1 MFHLLLNVNKYS
13 TSIHLS
19 SNTALAILRGLFAF
33 IFRHFLNLLKGW
45 LGGLGWGWSGDEVD
59 KMQRSWQLI
68 ISRQNPVHQ
77 YSGYLEVAGHKPNIH
92 PILSWVTK
100 PTFTLL
106 TLEQSA
112 QDLVTIMSWQAGH
125 QSTDSNERPIQSL
138 LF

>member
-1 MFHLLLNVNKYS
+1 MSTSKYPF
-13 TSIHLS
+13 SIHLS

-59 KMQRSWQLI
+59 KIQRSWQLI
-68 ISRQNPVHQ
+68 ISRQTQFTNIQVILKWRDRRGSPTE
-77 YSGYLEVAGHKPNIH
+77 YSPISRWVSDQTNIH
-92 PILSWVTK
+92 AAHLGTISP
-100 PTFTLL
+100 
-106 TLEQSA
+106 
-112 QDLVTIMSWQAGH
+112 DLVTIMSWADGH